1 MMELK
6 VRHLRVFEAVAS
18 CGSFSRAAEQ
28 LALTQPA
35 VSMVVRQLEQELGTA
50 LFDPTDRKRLSDAGQ
65 ELLGHARII
74 LAQVRAAEE
83 AMAFYTESGST
94 EASRGLRGLL
104 HLGVVQTANYFDFA
118 PRLLSE
124 FHRRHPDVH
133 LKLTVAKRSELLAM
147 LAERRLDIA
156 ITGYPPSE
164 ADVEAHS
171 FARHPHC
178 LVASVNHPLARRHGL
193 DWADLR
199 REDFIF
205 REQGSSTRVFLE
217 QLLQSQ
223 SLQVRQSLE
232 LSGNETVKHA
242 VMEGLGISF
251 LSAHVFQVELE
262 AGRIAVLDL
271 ADMPKYIDWCFI
283 HRRDVTLNGVNQAFK
298 EFVFAEG
305 TRIAACLV
313 RG

>member
-1 MMELK
+1 M
-6 VRHLRVFEAVAS
+6 
-18 CGSFSRAAEQ
+18 
-28 LALTQPA
+28 
-35 VSMVVRQLEQELGTA
+35 
-50 LFDPTDRKRLSDAGQ
+50 
-65 ELLGHARII
+65 
-74 LAQVRAAEE
+74 
-83 AMAFYTESGST
+83 
-94 EASRGLRGLL
+94 
-104 HLGVVQTANYFDFA
+104 
-118 PRLLSE
+118 
-124 FHRRHPDVH
+124 
-133 LKLTVAKRSELLAM
+133 
-147 LAERRLDIA
+147 
-156 ITGYPPSE
+156 
-164 ADVEAHS
+164 
-171 FARHPHC
+171 
-178 LVASVNHPLARRHGL
+178 
-193 DWADLR
+193 
-199 REDFIF
+199 
-205 REQGSSTRVFLE
+205 FLE

-298 EFVFAEG
+298 DFVFAEG